1 MVARRSSYLTW
12 DFECTHVKVLH
23 CRLIRWDR
31 RTTALQDHLALVRKL
46 VWRPHSRPRLHCR
59 LTRRIPIG
67 TLGMRLATRV
77 TMRVVVTTSL
87 MVTPRVASEL
97 EPLPLPGT
105 LTSTPIWSSTLV
117 MGLTRLS
124 ARSVMVLNFFR
135 K

>member
-1 MVARRSSYLTW
+1 MVARQSSYLTW

-31 RTTALQDHLALVRKL
+31 RTTASQDHLALVHKL

-59 LTRRIPIG
+59 LTLRIPIG
-67 TLGMRLATRV
+67 TLGMGVATRV
-77 TMRVVVTTSL
+77 TMKVVATTSL
-87 MVTPRVASEL
+87 TVTPSIASEL

-105 LTSTPIWSSTLV
+105 LTCTLIWSATSV

-124 ARSVMVLNFFR
+124 VRSVMVLNFFR